1 MLKNEIVASKI
12 KMLAKQLEA
21 MSPPIGM
28 PPDCILHDKSKFT
41 KVHKNG
47 RGRWKDKDGFLY
59 EWDALHGEIEVYNPK
74 GKHIDV
80 LDKNGK
86 QKNKNVEKGRK
97 IDVK

>member
-74 GKHIDV
+74 GSISMFWIKMASKKTKM
-80 LDKNGK
+80 LKKG
-86 QKNKNVEKGRK
+86 EK
-97 IDVK
+97 